1 MAEEHDGDI
10 VKPLQLTLFFLLTY
24 RTLTERHPC
33 GWRSFLFSILRKHV
47 SLIISL
53 AEAVLRSV
61 HGLKTMGDAMGRR
74 GDVAGKRGGEALG
87 GAEMAWRE

>member
-1 MAEEHDGDI
+1 M
-10 VKPLQLTLFFLLTY
+10 LLTLHVISCVCKNT
-24 RTLTERHPC
+24 
-33 GWRSFLFSILRKHV
+33 LFSSLRKHV

-53 AEAVLRSV
+53 AEAVLRSAY
-61 HGLKTMGDAMGRR
+61 GLETMGDAMGRR